1 MEFRTFR
8 LCGCRHGT
16 QCIPQEN
23 MKSAAGFLSVWFSSF
38 ARLFRPFSCP
48 EARGSSYFPSEHTVY
63 PPAFFSL
70 CVRNSFLLCF
80 LFVRIFLYAL
90 SLRENC
96 LVARY
101 VRKLPYKVLI
111 IRRCISG
118 RFICICRLVCGIT
131 EEWICCRCHFFL
143 YIIILCDFLLFVI
156 LLFVRI
162 RESLHVAEHL
172 HEFLACDCF
181 LLIEII

>member
-23 MKSAAGFLSVWFSSF
+23 MKSAAGFLSVWFSLF

-48 EARGSSYFPSEHTVY
+48 EARCSSYFSSEHTVY

-70 CVRNSFLLCF
+70 CVRNSFLLRFFCAKF
-80 LFVRIFLYAL
+80 FFRSFAT
-90 SLRENC
+90 RNC
-96 LVARY
+96 LVARC
-101 VRKLPYKVLI
+101 VRKLTYKVLVIQCII

-118 RFICICRLVCGIT
+118 RFICICRLVYGVT
-131 EEWICCRCHFFL
+131 EEWICC
-143 YIIILCDFLLFVI
+143 
-156 LLFVRI
+156 
-162 RESLHVAEHL
+162 
-172 HEFLACDCF
+172 
-181 LLIEII
+181 

>member
-1 MEFRTFR
+1 MVEFRTFR

-23 MKSAAGFLSVWFSSF
+23 MKSAAGFLSVWFSLF

-48 EARGSSYFPSEHTVY
+48 EARGSSYFPSEHTMH
-63 PPAFFSL
+63 PPAFSVYVCETLFY
-70 CVRNSFLLCF
+70 CAFFMRNSFF
-80 LFVRIFLYAL
+80 AL

-96 LVARY
+96 LVAHC
-101 VRKLPYKVLI
+101 VRKLTYKVLVIQCII

-131 EEWICCRCHFFL
+131 KERICC
-143 YIIILCDFLLFVI
+143 
-156 LLFVRI
+156 
-162 RESLHVAEHL
+162 
-172 HEFLACDCF
+172 
-181 LLIEII
+181 

>member
-23 MKSAAGFLSVWFSSF
+23 MKSAAGFLSVWFSLF

-48 EARGSSYFPSEHTVY
+48 EARCSSYFSSEHTVY

-70 CVRNSFLLCF
+70 CVRNSFLLHSF
-80 LFVRIFLYAL
+80 FAL

-96 LVARY
+96 LVARC
-101 VRKLPYKVLI
+101 VRKLTYKVLVIQCII
-111 IRRCISG
+111 IRRCIFG
-118 RFICICRLVCGIT
+118 RFICICRLVCGVT
-131 EEWICCRCHFFL
+131 KEWICC
-143 YIIILCDFLLFVI
+143 
-156 LLFVRI
+156 
-162 RESLHVAEHL
+162 
-172 HEFLACDCF
+172 
-181 LLIEII
+181 